1 MLLIL
6 ASMLGGWILSLFG
19 FKAVVITGMAQVF
32 GVSLTST
39 GYYFLFALKG
49 MLCQVFAFGRKTING
64 SNPLNEGVLAK
75 SLKKAFDKE
84 NKRKGR

>member
-1 MLLIL
+1 MLFIL

-49 MLCQVFAFGRKTING
+49 VLCEVFAYGRKKVNV
-64 SNPLNEGVLAK
+64 SEPLNEGVLAK
-75 SLKKAFDKE
+75 SLKKAFEKE